1 LSGAREDRC
10 CSFNVSV
17 VKIHNAST
25 QLFGSVTEIKN
36 SSFAGYA
43 CTAEK
48 DMMIE
53 PLHTLDRLRKSFNG
67 ATSRAVRS
75 EIGQF
80 LTPVAIA
87 QFMSSMFESGPQE
100 VRILD
105 PGAGAGVL
113 FAACVQTMISQE
125 NRPLSIKIVAYEKD
139 STMLPY
145 LEDTLKRCQS
155 LAISNGIEFH
165 GVIKQEDFVSAAI
178 AETRETLFTASG
190 MRFTHV
196 ILNPPYKKINSRTAI
211 SRMLYSYD
219 IKVANLYAAF
229 VWLSMLLLEPCGQ
242 MVAVTPRSFC
252 NGPYFKKFRA
262 ALLRMMS
269 LKQVHIFESRKKAF
283 GDDNVLQENIIYH
296 AVRGL
301 QKPKSITISTSE
313 GLDFDK
319 AHTISVPYGW
329 VVHPNDRDMFIHLCI
344 DGTDESPAE
353 RMKCFSS
360 SLNKLGL
367 SISTGRVVDFRARE
381 HLKQSPQQDTV
392 PLIYPCH
399 FANGFINWPVE
410 SGKKP
415 NAIASSAETSVL
427 LIEAGFYVLTKRFS
441 SKEQL
446 RRVMAAIYDPTRID
460 ARLVGFEN
468 HLNYFHKQG
477 SGLPADLAKGL
488 AVYLNSTIVDQYF
501 RLFSG
506 HTQVNATDLRK
517 MPYPTHEQLLR
528 LGAHVEET
536 MPNQETIDAII
547 EKECL
552 NCEQ

>member
-1 LSGAREDRC
+1 
-10 CSFNVSV
+10 
-17 VKIHNAST
+17 
-25 QLFGSVTEIKN
+25 
-36 SSFAGYA
+36 
-43 CTAEK
+43 
-48 DMMIE
+48 M
-53 PLHTLDRLRKSFNG
+53 HTLDHLRKSFNG
-67 ATSRAVRS
+67 ATSRADRS

-87 QFMSSMFESGPQE
+87 QFMSSMFEGGPQE

-105 PGAGAGVL
+105 PGAGAGAL
-113 FAACVQTMISQE
+113 FAACVETLISQK
-125 NRPLSIKIVAYEKD
+125 NRPLSINIVAYETD
-139 STMLPY
+139 SAILPY
-145 LEDTLKRCQS
+145 LEGTLKRCQS

-165 GVIKQEDFVSAAI
+165 GVIKHEDFVSAAI
-178 AETRETLFTASG
+178 TETRETLFDAPG

-196 ILNPPYKKINSRTAI
+196 ILNPPYKKINSQTAM
-211 SRMLYSYD
+211 SKMLYSSD

-242 MVAVTPRSFC
+242 MVAITPRSFC
-252 NGPYFKKFRA
+252 NGPYFRKFRA
-262 ALLRMMS
+262 AFLRMMS
-269 LKQVHIFESRKKAF
+269 LKQIHIFESRKKAF

-301 QKPKSITISTSE
+301 QKAKSITISRSD

-319 AHTISVPYGW
+319 AHTISVSYGR

-344 DGTDESPAE
+344 DNTDDNLAE

-367 SISTGRVVDFRARE
+367 SVSTGRVVDFRARE

-415 NAIASSAETSVL
+415 NAIVLSADTSDL
-427 LIEAGFYVLTKRFS
+427 LVEARFYVLTKRFS
-441 SKEQL
+441 SKEQQ
-446 RRVMAAIYDPTRID
+446 RRVMAAIYDPARIN

-477 SGLPADLAKGL
+477 KGIPADLAKGL
-488 AVYLNSTIVDQYF
+488 ALYLNSTVADQYF

-517 MPYPTHEQLLR
+517 MPYPTHEQLLH
-528 LGAHVEET
+528 LGAYVEGT

-552 NCEQ
+552 NCDQ